1 MITLTRTDESVFGRW
16 WWSVDRWQLAFIGA
30 LIMFGIVL
38 IQAASPAVA
47 QKHNLPSFHFVQSY
61 VMILLPSLCGMIGLS
76 LLTLRQIRLVAFALF
91 PAALLGVVLTLAFGS
106 EIKGATRWLSLGGFA
121 LQPSEFLKPA
131 FIIVS
136 AWLFARHCER
146 RGFPSLGTNMVL
158 FVLTVALLIQQPDF
172 GMTILITL
180 TWFCQFF
187 LAGLPLAL
195 VGLGVLLLPV
205 GGLAAYFLLPHVHDR
220 INRFIDPGK
229 GENYQIDKAM
239 DAFRNGGLFGTGP
252 GGGEVK
258 MTLPDAHCDFIFA
271 VAGEELGLIISL
283 IIVLLYAMVILRG
296 FWRLRREQSLFVVL
310 AASGLLLQFGMQA
323 IINIASAVHLM
334 PTKGMT
340 LPFISYGGSSLL
352 AVSLGMGMMLA
363 LTRKRHGT
371 GDK

>member
-1 MITLTRTDESVFGRW
+1 MIALTRTDESVVGRW
-16 WWSVDRWQLAFIGA
+16 WWSVDRWTLALIGA

-47 QKHNLPSFHFVQSY
+47 QTHRLPSFHFVQSY
-61 VMILLPSLCGMIGLS
+61 LMVLAPSLVAMIALS
-76 LLTLRQIRLVAFALF
+76 MLSLRQIRLFAFALF
-91 PAALLGVVLTLAFGS
+91 PLALLGVALTLAIGT
-106 EIKGATRWLSLGGFA
+106 EIKGATRWLSLPGLA
-121 LQPSEFLKPA
+121 LQPSEFVKPA
-131 FIIVS
+131 FIIVA

-146 RGFPSLGTNMVL
+146 RGFPSLSTNIAL
-158 FVLTVALLIQQPDF
+158 FMLTIALLLQQPDF
-172 GMTILITL
+172 GMSILITL
-180 TWFCQFF
+180 TFFCQFF

-195 VGLGVLLLPV
+195 VGLGMLLLPA
-205 GGLAAYFLLPHVHDR
+205 GGVAAYFLLPHVHDR
-220 INRFIDPGK
+220 INRFIDPAK
-229 GENYQIDKAM
+229 GENYQVDKAM

-271 VAGEELGLIISL
+271 VAGEEMGLVICL
-283 IIVLLYAMVILRG
+283 VIVLLYAMIILRG

-310 AASGLLLQFGMQA
+310 AASGLLLQFGLQA

-352 AVSLGMGMMLA
+352 AVSLSMGMLLA

-371 GDK
+371 GEK